1 MRLLRNVISSL
12 LPACC
17 IALVFTV
24 TPIDSTYTAGVIGAE
39 PVCAQD
45 PGGVERCMEAHE
57 IITGV
62 LDLFCPPGTRA
73 HCEIACN
80 LDGEVGQVN
89 CICAQ

>member
-1 MRLLRNVISSL
+1 MSFIKNVIPSL

-24 TPIDSTYTAGVIGAE
+24 APIDSTYTAGVIGAE

-62 LDLFCPPGTRA
+62 IDLLSSRHQGSLRDS
-73 HCEIACN
+73 
-80 LDGEVGQVN
+80 LQLGR
-89 CICAQ
+89 